1 MKQDYTHITLVLD
14 RSGSMESVKTD
25 TIGSFNSFLKEQ
37 KKNPKKCTFTMVQF
51 DNEYEV
57 LQDFAV
63 LKKVK
68 NLDDKTFVP
77 RGMTALFDAVG
88 RTMNEVGQKLAAMKE
103 EERPERVLFVILTDG
118 EENSSKEFTQS
129 QINDMIKHQTDMYN
143 WNFIFLGANQDAIN
157 AANQIGIK
165 SGNAMT
171 FCANSLGI
179 TATMESLNASITS
192 YRSMSSDTYSSANIY
207 YNAFTDADRQKQ
219 EELLKNSVSISN
231 TL

>member
-1 MKQDYTHITLVLD
+1 MKKDYTHITLVLD

-37 KKNPKKCTFTMVQF
+37 KKNPKQCTFTLVQF
-51 DNEYEV
+51 DNEYEI

-88 RTMNEVGQKLAAMKE
+88 RTMNEVGQKLAGMKE
-103 EERPERVLFVILTDG
+103 EDRPERVLFVILTDG
-118 EENSSKEFTQS
+118 EENSSKEFKQS
-129 QINDMIKHQTDMYN
+129 QINDMIKHQTDSYN
-143 WNFIFLGANQDAIN
+143 WQFVFLGANQDAIN

-171 FCANSLGI
+171 FCASADGI

-192 YRSMSSDTYSSANIY
+192 YRSMNSAEYSTANVY
-207 YNAFTDADRQKQ
+207 YNAFTDEDKKKQ
-219 EELLKNSVSISN
+219 EDLLKNSVTVSN